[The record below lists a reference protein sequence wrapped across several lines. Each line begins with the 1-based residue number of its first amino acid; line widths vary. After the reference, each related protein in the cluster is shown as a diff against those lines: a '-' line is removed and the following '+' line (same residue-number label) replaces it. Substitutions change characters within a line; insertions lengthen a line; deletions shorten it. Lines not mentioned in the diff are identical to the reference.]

1 MRVGPDQRITS
12 GPAAIAAAS
21 RRGEPPREKTG
32 RNTWLHPNASQ
43 IGQILLAPRA
53 GSIHGPSRHFAALR
67 NLVAFGAKRT
77 LVDRPPQRIYEFAPF
92 CNGPDEV
99 KSRVIVTPPS
109 SRFLLLD
116 RSRYAWF
123 VG

>member
-1 MRVGPDQRITS
+1 M
-12 GPAAIAAAS
+12 AAPERFADRS
-21 RRGEPPREKTG
+21 E
-32 RNTWLHPNASQ
+32 
-43 IGQILLAPRA
+43 ILLAPRA